1 MFLIKLVSASES
13 VVGLDLKYTEEH
25 EWVKVLDDGVA
36 LVGITDFAQEQL
48 GDIVFVELPEVGVSF
63 KQHDLLGTVESVKTV
78 SDMFTPVS
86 GEVIEVNPILSEDNE
101 GFAPEIIN
109 QDAYG
114 QGWIAKIKMSDVSE
128 LENLLDAAAYKKITE
143 EA

>member
-1 MFLIKLVSASES
+1 MIPQ
-13 VVGLDLKYTEEH
+13 DLKYTEEH
-25 EWVKVLDDGVA
+25 EWVKVLDAGVA

>member
-1 MFLIKLVSASES
+1 MVWPWLALPIS
-13 VVGLDLKYTEEH
+13 LK
-25 EWVKVLDDGVA
+25 
-36 LVGITDFAQEQL
+36 
-48 GDIVFVELPEVGVSF
+48 S
-63 KQHDLLGTVESVKTV
+63 
-78 SDMFTPVS
+78 VS

>member
-1 MFLIKLVSASES
+1 MVISQKGEAKAMIPQ
-13 VVGLDLKYTEEH
+13 DLKYTEEH